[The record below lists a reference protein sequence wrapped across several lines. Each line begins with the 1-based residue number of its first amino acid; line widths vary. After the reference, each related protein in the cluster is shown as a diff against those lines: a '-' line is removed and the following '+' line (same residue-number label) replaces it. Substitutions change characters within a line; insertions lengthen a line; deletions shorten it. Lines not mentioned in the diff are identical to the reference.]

1 MLLSNMPQ
9 KGRFLNSFML
19 GDAEITMDQPVSLSN
34 KHHRTQ
40 VSVLTWVTEVG
51 KHREME
57 RDTYF
62 GFIMLLLQ
70 GYTNFYLSY
79 IE

>member
-1 MLLSNMPQ
+1 M
-9 KGRFLNSFML
+9 G
-19 GDAEITMDQPVSLSN
+19 QPVSLSN
-34 KHHRTQ
+34 THHRTQ
-40 VSVLTWVTEVG
+40 VSVLTWVTEVD

-70 GYTNFYLSY
+70 GYTNFYLSL
-79 IE
+79 ILNDTKICPH